1 MTLYERLLSSYLL
14 GGEKKTVLVEKEQL
28 AT

>member
-14 GGEKKTVLVEKEQL
+14 EGEKKTVLVEKKQL